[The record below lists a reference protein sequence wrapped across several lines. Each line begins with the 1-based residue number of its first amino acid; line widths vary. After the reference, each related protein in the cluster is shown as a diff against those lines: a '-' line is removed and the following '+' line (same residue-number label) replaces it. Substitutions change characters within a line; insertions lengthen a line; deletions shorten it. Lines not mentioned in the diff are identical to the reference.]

1 MNELA
6 SDLVWAGALVASVA
20 ILCLTG
26 LRAWRAWIDLRR
38 EEIAANAGE
47 AAEQVPAA
55 MIEMSSVKERLRRL
69 EAIARGVDL

>member
-6 SDLVWAGALVASVA
+6 SDLIWAAALLGAVAT
-20 ILCLTG
+20 ICLTG
-26 LRAWRAWIDLRR
+26 LKAWRAWIDLRR
-38 EEIAANAGE
+38 EEIAARAGE
-47 AAEQVPAA
+47 AAEGVPAA